1 MKKLFSFVCALVC
14 ALAINAETY
23 IVTGSSSSL
32 FGGGSWDLGKAPVLT
47 KQADNSY
54 AYTVEGV
61 GLTAGD
67 IEYKMVTK
75 EGGWNGWK
83 LPVDGNNKF
92 NIAKAGTYNVTF
104 TLSADLKSQN
114 AVATLVS
121 EGEVLPTIKL
131 HGQFKDLTWST
142 LDEFTYNEAKT
153 EATFVVTKLEPQK
166 TYEFGLYFDGS
177 WKANG
182 ATITASANST
192 NLEEGSGNMKL
203 TTTIAGDYTFTYV
216 LATHM
221 LTVTYPA
228 EEKKYTLTYGV
239 IGENGTLTAM
249 SGETAIESG
258 AQVASATLT
267 ATPAEGYKVEG
278 WYSNQEGT
286 TALEGASG
294 NTHTVVL
301 SADMSVYVKF
311 TIDNTPKD
319 TVFFVNADKWTT
331 VYCYAWTD
339 GIGKN
344 ANYPGVKLTEKCNY
358 QLQGVDVYFYAVE
371 QGKYAKCLFNCGGD
385 QCKSG
390 DLTWDAGKYFYKGE
404 WKTRAE
410 LESDEPIEDVITY
423 GIGSNKNGYNSSNDK
438 MTVSDDKATATCTIQ
453 LTKDEEFQFSVV
465 ETTNGTSDK
474 WLKNT
479 TTTITREN
487 NSAVLAANG
496 DNNNTHMTVDVTGT
510 YTFVF
515 TIENSTITVTYPS
528 STPTALTNTE
538 AEKATVKVIR
548 NGQVLIVREGV
559 TYNMMGQV
567 IQ

>member
-32 FGGGSWDLGKAPVLT
+32 FGGGSWDLGKAPELT

-83 LPVDGNNKF
+83 LPENGNNKF

-131 HGQFKDLTWST
+131 HGQFKDPNWST
-142 LDEFTYNEAKT
+142 LDAFTYNEAKT
-153 EATFVVTKLEPQK
+153 EATFVVTELAAEK

-192 NLEEGSGNMKL
+192 NLGKGSGNMKL

-216 LATHM
+216 VAT
-221 LTVTYPA
+221 
-228 EEKKYTLTYGV
+228 E
-239 IGENGTLTAM
+239 
-249 SGETAIESG
+249 
-258 AQVASATLT
+258 
-267 ATPAEGYKVEG
+267 
-278 WYSNQEGT
+278 
-286 TALEGASG
+286 
-294 NTHTVVL
+294 
-301 SADMSVYVKF
+301 
-311 TIDNTPKD
+311 
-319 TVFFVNADKWTT
+319 
-331 VYCYAWTD
+331 
-339 GIGKN
+339 
-344 ANYPGVKLTEKCNY
+344 
-358 QLQGVDVYFYAVE
+358 
-371 QGKYAKCLFNCGGD
+371 
-385 QCKSG
+385 
-390 DLTWDAGKYFYKGE
+390 DL
-404 WKTRAE
+404 
-410 LESDEPIEDVITY
+410 
-423 GIGSNKNGYNSSNDK
+423 
-438 MTVSDDKATATCTIQ
+438 
-453 LTKDEEFQFSVV
+453 
-465 ETTNGTSDK
+465 
-474 WLKNT
+474 
-479 TTTITREN
+479 
-487 NSAVLAANG
+487 
-496 DNNNTHMTVDVTGT
+496 
-510 YTFVF
+510 
-515 TIENSTITVTYPS
+515 TVTYPS
-528 STPTALTNTE
+528 SNPTALSNTE
-538 AEKATVKVIR
+538 VENAVVKVIR